1 MTGQK
6 RRFGAYCIEHRVSEC
21 KKCDERIMVKS
32 IKRKLGKIELLQL
45 IEERHT
51 FFERLGVYLFLS
63 KDGRRYVADRTTEYF
78 KKVLNTLSEEEVN
91 EYFLTKI

>member
-6 RRFGAYCIEHRVSEC
+6 GRFRAYCIEHRVSEC

-32 IKRKLGKIELLQL
+32 IKRKLGKIEFLQL

-63 KDGRRYVADRTTEYF
+63 KDGKKEIVDRTTDYF
-78 KKVLNTLSEEEVN
+78 KRVLDTLTEEEVN